1 MLVESKQVILVTGAT
16 GYIGSRLLHELLLRF
31 GDGWR
36 IRALVRHGSSKEA
49 LEVLPVEL
57 VYGDLMDPVSLIEA
71 CQGVSVVFNCAGHI
85 AYSRNQLGVLYN
97 VNVRGTAALVDACLE
112 CGVGRLVHTSSVA
125 AIGVAPKGLP
135 ATEETTFREWQ
146 HRIAYMESKHLAE
159 MECMRGVAEGL
170 EVVMVNPAV
179 VVGRGRTAGGV
190 ENASTR
196 AIRDIYMGRIPVY
209 PSGGISLVG
218 IDDVVQAHIAAWQ
231 NGVSANRYI
240 ITAGNYSFRELFT
253 TVRQLPGGSGKPV
266 FEAALAFQKLAGMAG
281 ELFALVTG
289 GRPYISVE
297 SMRLAR
303 EQLFY
308 SNQRSLTELEIQ
320 YQSVEEV
327 LSSILGDA
335 FSSQSSL

>member
-1 MLVESKQVILVTGAT
+1 MGESKKVILVTGAT
-16 GYIGSRLLHELLLRF
+16 GYIGSRLVHELLHGF
-31 GDGWR
+31 GDSW
-36 IRALVRHGSSKEA
+36 IVRALVRHGSSKEA
-49 LEVLPVEL
+49 IDALPVEL
-57 VYGDLMDPVSLIEA
+57 VYGDLCDPVSLIDA
-71 CQGVSVVFNCAGHI
+71 CRGVSVVFNCAGHI
-85 AYSRNQLGVLYN
+85 AYSRNQHGTLYD

-112 CGVGRLVHTSSVA
+112 CGVDRLVHTSSVA
-125 AIGVAPKGLP
+125 ALGVASRGMP
-135 ATEETTFREWQ
+135 ANEETPFREWQ

-170 EVVMVNPAV
+170 DVVMVNPAV
-179 VVGRGRTAGGV
+179 VIGRGRYAQCA

-196 AIRDIYMGRIPVY
+196 AIRDIYTGRIPFY
-209 PSGGISLVG
+209 PPGGISLVG
-218 IDDVVQAHIAAWQ
+218 IDDVVRAHIAAWQ
-231 NGVSANRYI
+231 QGVSANRYI

-253 TVRQLPGGSGKPV
+253 TVRQLPGGSGRPV
-266 FEAALAFQKLAGMAG
+266 FEAASAFQKLSGVAG

-289 GRPYISVE
+289 GRPYISME

-308 SNQRSLTELEIQ
+308 SNQRSLTELGME

-327 LSSILGDA
+327 IGSIIGKA